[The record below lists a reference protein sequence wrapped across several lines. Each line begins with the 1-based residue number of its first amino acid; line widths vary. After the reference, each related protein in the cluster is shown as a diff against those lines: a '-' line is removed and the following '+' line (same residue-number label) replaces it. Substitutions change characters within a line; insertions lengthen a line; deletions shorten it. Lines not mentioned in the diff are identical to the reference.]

1 MGIHGQLHGNYM
13 FKIKHAPPAP
23 EATAEELPYLSFW
36 SYKMKLNRE
45 LSLLCRLEVKH
56 CVLDYSFGC

>member
-1 MGIHGQLHGNYM
+1 MS
-13 FKIKHAPPAP
+13 IKKGRDF
-23 EATAEELPYLSFW
+23 TVGLSFG

-56 CVLDYSFGC
+56 CVLDDSFGC